1 MKNGGTSWDIP
12 HLFLRVEEIIGRHDF
27 EADGDPTAA
36 QMAQAL
42 FDVCS
47 DSCQSFDLWKGSKHI
62 SVPRL
67 FRSVS
72 FAELSA
78 ASQER
83 VIQTEEQ
90 IAQSEWLVAKSRRLL
105 EYLETNG
112 ARRPAR
118 QRICLHLEK
127 GHSHNWFAVSTAL
140 LVGSGDS

>member
-1 MKNGGTSWDIP
+1 MATYRIYFFG
-12 HLFLRVEEIIGRHDF
+12 VEEIIGRHDF
-27 EADGDPTAA
+27 EADNSPTAVH
-36 QMAQAL
+36 MAQAL

-47 DSCQSFDLWKGSKHI
+47 DTCRSFDLWQGSKHI

-67 FRSVS
+67 LRSLS

-105 EYLETNG
+105 EYLETNSV
-112 ARRPAR
+112 RRPAA
-118 QRICLHLEK
+118 Q
-127 GHSHNWFAVSTAL
+127 
-140 LVGSGDS
+140 